1 MKFRKSDSV
10 MTTIALLSGIAVG
23 AVISALFA
31 SKSGKETRAELAEAF
46 KGIVGVPAAK
56 TDLEI
61 KGQLV
66 PDLRAQVK
74 ESADHLTG
82 APDETPDLSRTT
94 LKQTG
99 PKSRQVPTE
108 EV

>member
-1 MKFRKSDSV
+1 MKLRKSDSI
-10 MTTIALLSGIAVG
+10 MTSIALLSGIAVG

-31 SKSGKETRAELAEAF
+31 SKSGKETRAEIAGAF
-46 KGIVGVPAAK
+46 KELVGEASSKAEV
-56 TDLEI
+56 EI

-82 APDETPDLSRTT
+82 SPDETLDLSRTT